1 MITKIILFLVLI
13 CYFTPPKEATP
24 LNQLKITSVSMFSES
39 GCPVSSKRI
48 SPEINDSPF
57 LVGTDGVTD
66 PDTTEKSLIVAPI
79 STKLFKKLQLVV
91 LPTREVCV
99 LGEKLKNL
107 RLPYYSEFEIMTG
120 IAIWFSPC
128 VSRPTHMKRMECF
141 DKKMNSINGV
151 DIALFKDLHEFLVAA
166 FQDL

>member
-1 MITKIILFLVLI
+1 MNIILFLALV

-24 LNQLKITSVSMFSES
+24 LNKLKITSVMLFGEN

-66 PDTTEKSLIVAPI
+66 TDTKEKSLIVAPI
-79 STKLFKKLQLVV
+79 SKKLFKKLQLVV
-91 LPTREVCV
+91 LPTREICV
-99 LGEKLKNL
+99 LGEKLKNM

-120 IAIWFSPC
+120 VAIWFSPC
-128 VSRPTHMKRMECF
+128 VSRPTHMKRLECF
-141 DKKMNSINGV
+141 DKKMNEINGV
-151 DIALFKDLHEFLVAA
+151 DIGLFKNLHDFLVAA
-166 FQDL
+166 FHDI